1 MINSL
6 KRGKAPSPDYA
17 MTAEVLMDRGNF
29 IVTQLHTIC
38 QLVYDECHAPSQWN
52 QVESNQ
58 ESISPLPK
66 RSNLQLM
73 TYDYRGIRLM
83 PIAAK
88 VYNRILLNRIKGPID
103 ELLCKNQA
111 GFRTGRSCVRRSHI
125 LRCIMDGA
133 YSD

>member
-1 MINSL
+1 
-6 KRGKAPSPDYA
+6 
-17 MTAEVLMDRGNF
+17 
-29 IVTQLHTIC
+29 
-38 QLVYDECHAPSQWN
+38 
-52 QVESNQ
+52 
-58 ESISPLPK
+58 
-66 RSNLQLM
+66 M

-125 LRCIMDGA
+125 LRCIIDGA
-133 YSD
+133 YSDRRHSTLRHYHRLQEGIPLHRQGHDVRHPGADRELHSRALRPLDELRL